1 MLLSKPM
8 KTKSDEMKGEKEK
21 IKASS
26 KKEGFPWGT
35 DWQRGF
41 RFFRFLCRIK
51 QLIQSCRHKWSQE
64 LGETNARSG
73 GAWNGIIRDKNFIY
87 KKFLKYT

>member
-73 GAWNGIIRDKNFIY
+73 GAWNGIMQKIMIF
-87 KKFLKYT
+87 

>member
-26 KKEGFPWGT
+26 KKEGFPLGT
-35 DWQRGF
+35 DWQREF

-51 QLIQSCRHKWSQE
+51 QLLKAAGTSGRRSSGRPTPAAV
-64 LGETNARSG
+64 LGMVSY
-73 GAWNGIIRDKNFIY
+73 KNS
-87 KKFLKYT
+87 